1 MAQRK
6 RWHYIKFWTVCSV
19 KRDAHKSENEIF
31 SCLFAH
37 CLTTAYPPICN
48 LQHSELCRNWTCFLV
63 FAWRLEVRI
72 EVENLMHHLILFFTM
87 TVEHKNHNAHCVSKY
102 NLVAVYYSKSIP
114 RGGVTQ
120 NLAQVSKTAWQLA
133 LGLGEAC
140 MNSGNLQCSRYKRC
154 N

>member
-48 LQHSELCRNWTCFLV
+48 LQHTKLCRNWTAAKAYTFFLV
-63 FAWRLEVRI
+63 FLFSHDVQTWEFKLKI
-72 EVENLMHHLILFFTM
+72 LCLMHLILFFTM
-87 TVEHKNHNAHCVSKY
+87 TVKHKNHNAHWVSKY
-102 NLVAVYYSKSIP
+102 NLAAVYYSKSIP
-114 RGGVTQ
+114 RGVVTQ

-133 LGLGEAC
+133 SGLG
-140 MNSGNLQCSRYKRC
+140 GDLHKFW
-154 N
+154 